1 MVMNGYRMCL
11 GGRNMVEFAASS
23 ERLIIGALIGFAVL
37 LFLIIKVKIQPFI
50 AIMASAL
57 IIGLA
62 VGMPFTMITDTLAE
76 GVGTTLQTIA
86 ILIGLGSMFG
96 AILQVSGGV
105 EVIADTLLNKFGE
118 EKASWALGVTGLIVG
133 MPVFFESGLLILI
146 PVAFGIARKTQKSVF
161 HYSIPLLAGLAI
173 GHAFVPPTPGPVL
186 VAEMLNVEL
195 SYVIILGIIVGIPAM
210 IIAGPIFGKFA
221 GKKFDCPV
229 PSSYLENEREAQ
241 EKKREDVKPPS
252 FILIVCII
260 LLPLFLIIL
269 NTLSSI
275 IPFLAPAQPVLEFL
289 GTPVIALLLSTICGM
304 YFLGIR
310 GGFSVKDI
318 TSVMTNSL
326 HSCGNIILLI
336 SGGGMLRFILQN
348 SGIGEVFGNFVGG
361 LPLPLVLVAFLVAA
375 VVRISVGSATVSMTM
390 AAGIMASMPAI
401 AELSQIQLATITIAV
416 AAGATAFSH
425 VNDSGFWLS
434 KSLFE
439 VDEKT
444 NLKTWTVME
453 TLVGLVGI
461 AGATIVWFIVA

>member
-1 MVMNGYRMCL
+1 MSALHLDL
-11 GGRNMVEFAASS
+11 GGYDMEMFTASP
-23 ERLIIGALIGFAVL
+23 ERLIIGATLGFAVL
-37 LFLIIKVKIQPFI
+37 LFLIIKAKIQPFI
-50 AIMASAL
+50 AIMSSAL
-57 IIGLA
+57 IIGLV
-62 VGMPFTMITDTLAE
+62 VGMPFGMITDTLAE

-105 EVIADTLLNKFGE
+105 EVIADTLLRVFGE
-118 EKASWALGVTGLIVG
+118 KKAPWALGITGLIVG

-146 PVAFGIARKTQKSVF
+146 PVAFGIARKTKKSVF
-161 HYSIPLLAGLAI
+161 CYSIPLLAGLAI

-195 SYVIILGIIVGIPAM
+195 SYVIMLGIIIGIPAM
-210 IIAGPIFGKFA
+210 ILAGPVFGRFA
-221 GKKFDCPV
+221 GSRFNCPV
-229 PSSYLENEREAQ
+229 PSSYLENEKEGQ
-241 EKKREDVKPPS
+241 EKNKGRTPNFWV
-252 FILIVCII
+252 IVCII

-275 IPFLAPAQPVLEFL
+275 VPFMEPVQPILEFL
-289 GTPVIALLLSTICGM
+289 GTPVIALLLSTICAM
-304 YFLGIR
+304 LFLGLPA
-310 GGFSVKDI
+310 GFSVKEI
-318 TSVMTNSL
+318 TNIMTNSL

-348 SGIGEVFGNFVGG
+348 SGIGELFGNFVGA
-361 LPLPLVLVAFLVAA
+361 LPLPMVLVAFLVAA

-390 AAGIMASMPAI
+390 AAGIIASMPMVAD
-401 AELSQIQLATITIAV
+401 LTQLQLATLTIAI
-416 AAGATAFSH
+416 ASGGTAFSH

-444 NLKTWTVME
+444 NFKTWTVME

-461 AGATIVWFIVA
+461 VGATIVWFVVS

>member
-1 MVMNGYRMCL
+1 MEM
-11 GGRNMVEFAASS
+11 FTASP
-23 ERLIIGALIGFAVL
+23 ERLIIGAALGFAVL
-37 LFLIIKVKIQPFI
+37 LFLIIKAKIQPFI
-50 AIMASAL
+50 AIMSSAL
-57 IIGLA
+57 IIGLV
-62 VGMPFTMITDTLAE
+62 VGMPFGMITDTLAE

-105 EVIADTLLNKFGE
+105 EVIADTLLRVFGE
-118 EKASWALGVTGLIVG
+118 KKAPWALGITGLIVG

-146 PVAFGIARKTQKSVF
+146 PVAFGIARKTKKSVF
-161 HYSIPLLAGLAI
+161 CYSIPLLAGLAI

-195 SYVIILGIIVGIPAM
+195 SYVIMLGIIIGIPAM
-210 IIAGPIFGKFA
+210 ILAGPVFGRFA
-221 GKKFDCPV
+221 GSRFNCPV
-229 PSSYLENEREAQ
+229 PSSYLENEKEGQ
-241 EKKREDVKPPS
+241 EKNKGRTPNFWV
-252 FILIVCII
+252 IVCII

-275 IPFLAPAQPVLEFL
+275 VPFMKPVQPILEFL
-289 GTPVIALLLSTICGM
+289 GTPVIALLLSTICAM
-304 YFLGIR
+304 LFLGLPA
-310 GGFSVKDI
+310 GFSVKEI
-318 TSVMTNSL
+318 TNIMTNSL

-348 SGIGEVFGNFVGG
+348 SRIGELFGNFVGA
-361 LPLPLVLVAFLVAA
+361 LPLPMVLVAFLVAA

-390 AAGIMASMPAI
+390 AAGIIASMPMVAD
-401 AELSQIQLATITIAV
+401 LSQLQLATLTIAI
-416 AAGATAFSH
+416 ASGGTAFSH

-444 NLKTWTVME
+444 NFKTWTVME
-453 TLVGLVGI
+453 TIVGLVGI
-461 AGATIVWFIVA
+461 VGATIVWFVVS

>member
-1 MVMNGYRMCL
+1 MEM
-11 GGRNMVEFAASS
+11 FTASP
-23 ERLIIGALIGFAVL
+23 ERLIIGAALGFAVL
-37 LFLIIKVKIQPFI
+37 LFLIIKAKIQPFI
-50 AIMASAL
+50 AIMSSAP
-57 IIGLA
+57 IIGLV
-62 VGMPFTMITDTLAE
+62 VGMPFSMITDTLAE

-105 EVIADTLLNKFGE
+105 EVIADTLLRVFGE
-118 EKASWALGVTGLIVG
+118 KKAPWALGITGLIVG

-146 PVAFGIARKTQKSVF
+146 PVAFGIARKTKKSVF
-161 HYSIPLLAGLAI
+161 CYSIPLLAGLAI

-195 SYVIILGIIVGIPAM
+195 SYVIMLGIIIGIPAM
-210 IIAGPIFGKFA
+210 ILAGPVFGRFA
-221 GKKFDCPV
+221 GSRFNCPV
-229 PSSYLENEREAQ
+229 PSSYLENEKEGQ
-241 EKKREDVKPPS
+241 EKNKGRTPNFWV
-252 FILIVCII
+252 IVCII

-275 IPFLAPAQPVLEFL
+275 VPFMKPVQPILEFL
-289 GTPVIALLLSTICGM
+289 GTPVIALLLSTICAM
-304 YFLGIR
+304 LFLGLPA
-310 GGFSVKDI
+310 GFSVKEI
-318 TSVMTNSL
+318 TNIMTNSL

-348 SGIGEVFGNFVGG
+348 SGIGELFGNFVGA
-361 LPLPLVLVAFLVAA
+361 LPLPMVLVAFLVAA

-390 AAGIMASMPAI
+390 AAGIIASMPMVAD
-401 AELSQIQLATITIAV
+401 LTQLQLATLTIAI
-416 AAGATAFSH
+416 ASGGTAFSH

-444 NLKTWTVME
+444 NFKTWTVME

-461 AGATIVWFIVA
+461 VGATIVWFVVS

>member
-1 MVMNGYRMCL
+1 MEM
-11 GGRNMVEFAASS
+11 FTASP
-23 ERLIIGALIGFAVL
+23 ERLIIGAALGFAVL
-37 LFLIIKVKIQPFI
+37 LFLIIKAKIQPFI
-50 AIMASAL
+50 AIMSSAL
-57 IIGLA
+57 IIGLV
-62 VGMPFTMITDTLAE
+62 VGMPFGMITDTLAE

-105 EVIADTLLNKFGE
+105 EVIADTLLRVFGE
-118 EKASWALGVTGLIVG
+118 KKAPWARGITGLIVG

-146 PVAFGIARKTQKSVF
+146 PVAFGIARKTKKSVF
-161 HYSIPLLAGLAI
+161 CYSIPLLAGLAI

-195 SYVIILGIIVGIPAM
+195 SYVIMLGIIIGIPAM
-210 IIAGPIFGKFA
+210 ILAGPVFGRFA
-221 GKKFDCPV
+221 GSRFNCPV
-229 PSSYLENEREAQ
+229 PSSYLENEKEGQ
-241 EKKREDVKPPS
+241 EKNKGRTPNFWV
-252 FILIVCII
+252 IVCII

-275 IPFLAPAQPVLEFL
+275 VPFMEPVQPILEFL
-289 GTPVIALLLSTICGM
+289 GTPVIALLLSTICAM
-304 YFLGIR
+304 LFLGLPA
-310 GGFSVKDI
+310 GFSVKEI
-318 TSVMTNSL
+318 TNVMTNSL

-348 SGIGEVFGNFVGG
+348 SGIGELFGNFVGA
-361 LPLPLVLVAFLVAA
+361 LPLPMVLVAFLVAA

-390 AAGIMASMPAI
+390 AAGIIASMPMVAD
-401 AELSQIQLATITIAV
+401 LSQLQLATLTIAI
-416 AAGATAFSH
+416 ASGGTAFSH

-444 NLKTWTVME
+444 NFKTWTVME
-453 TLVGLVGI
+453 TIVGLVGI
-461 AGATIVWFIVA
+461 VGATIVWFVVS

>member
-1 MVMNGYRMCL
+1 MEM
-11 GGRNMVEFAASS
+11 FTASP
-23 ERLIIGALIGFAVL
+23 ERLIIGAALGFAVL
-37 LFLIIKVKIQPFI
+37 LFLIIKAKIQPFI
-50 AIMASAL
+50 AIMSSAL
-57 IIGLA
+57 IIGLV
-62 VGMPFTMITDTLAE
+62 VGMPFGMITDTLAE

-105 EVIADTLLNKFGE
+105 EVIADTLLRVFGE
-118 EKASWALGVTGLIVG
+118 KKAPWALGITGLIVG

-146 PVAFGIARKTQKSVF
+146 PVAFGIARKTKKSVF
-161 HYSIPLLAGLAI
+161 CYSIPLLAGLAI

-195 SYVIILGIIVGIPAM
+195 SYVIMLGIIIGIPAM
-210 IIAGPIFGKFA
+210 ILAGPVFGRFA
-221 GKKFDCPV
+221 GSRFNCPV
-229 PSSYLENEREAQ
+229 PSSYLENEKEGQ
-241 EKKREDVKPPS
+241 EKNKGRTPNFWV
-252 FILIVCII
+252 IVCII

-275 IPFLAPAQPVLEFL
+275 VPFMKPVQPILEFL
-289 GTPVIALLLSTICGM
+289 GTPVIALLLSTICAM
-304 YFLGIR
+304 LFLGLPA
-310 GGFSVKDI
+310 GFSVKEI
-318 TSVMTNSL
+318 TNIMTNSL

-348 SGIGEVFGNFVGG
+348 SGIGELFGNFVGA
-361 LPLPLVLVAFLVAA
+361 LPLPMVLVAFLVAA

-390 AAGIMASMPAI
+390 AAGIIASMPMVADLTQLQLAALTIAI
-401 AELSQIQLATITIAV
+401 AS
-416 AAGATAFSH
+416 GGTAFSH

-444 NLKTWTVME
+444 NFKTWTVME

-461 AGATIVWFIVA
+461 VGATIVWFVVS

>member
-1 MVMNGYRMCL
+1 MDV
-11 GGRNMVEFAASS
+11 FTASP
-23 ERLIIGALIGFAVL
+23 ERLIIGAALGFAVL

-50 AIMASAL
+50 AIMSSAL
-57 IIGLA
+57 IIGLVA
-62 VGMPFTMITDTLAE
+62 GMPFSMITDTLAE

-105 EVIADTLLNKFGE
+105 EVIADTLLRVFGE
-118 EKASWALGVTGLIVG
+118 KKAPWALGITGLIVG

-146 PVAFGIARKTQKSVF
+146 PVAFGIARKTKKSVF
-161 HYSIPLLAGLAI
+161 CYSIPLLAGLAI

-195 SYVIILGIIVGIPAM
+195 SYVIILGIIIGIPAM
-210 IIAGPIFGKFA
+210 ILAGPVFGKFA
-221 GKKFDCPV
+221 GNKFNCPV
-229 PSSYLENEREAQ
+229 PSSYLENEKEGQ
-241 EKKREDVKPPS
+241 EKSDGKTPN
-252 FILIVCII
+252 FWLIVCII

-269 NTLSSI
+269 NTLSSV
-275 IPFLAPAQPVLEFL
+275 IPFMKPVQPILEFL
-289 GTPVIALLLSTICGM
+289 GTPVIALLLSTICAM
-304 YFLGIR
+304 LFLGLPA
-310 GGFSVKDI
+310 GFNIKEI
-318 TSVMTNSL
+318 TAVMTNSL

-348 SGIGEVFGNFVGG
+348 SGIGELFGNFVGG
-361 LPLPLVLVAFLVAA
+361 LPLPMVLVAFLVAA
-375 VVRISVGSATVSMTM
+375 AVRISVGSATVSMTM
-390 AAGIMASMPAI
+390 AAGIIASMPMI
-401 AELSQIQLATITIAV
+401 ADLSQLQLATLTIAI
-416 AAGATAFSH
+416 ASGGTAFSH

-461 AGATIVWFIVA
+461 AGATIVWFVVS

>member
-1 MVMNGYRMCL
+1 MEM
-11 GGRNMVEFAASS
+11 FTASP
-23 ERLIIGALIGFAVL
+23 ERLIIGAALGFAVL
-37 LFLIIKVKIQPFI
+37 LFLIIKAKIQPFI
-50 AIMASAL
+50 AIMSSAL
-57 IIGLA
+57 IIGLV
-62 VGMPFTMITDTLAE
+62 VGMPFGMITDTLAE

-105 EVIADTLLNKFGE
+105 EVIADTLLRVFGE
-118 EKASWALGVTGLIVG
+118 KKAPWALGITGLIVG

-146 PVAFGIARKTQKSVF
+146 PVAFGIARKTKKSVF
-161 HYSIPLLAGLAI
+161 CYSIPLLAGLAI

-195 SYVIILGIIVGIPAM
+195 SYVIMLGIIIGIPAM
-210 IIAGPIFGKFA
+210 ILAGPVFGRFA
-221 GKKFDCPV
+221 GSRFNCPV
-229 PSSYLENEREAQ
+229 PSSYLENEKEGQ
-241 EKKREDVKPPS
+241 EKNKGRTPNFWV
-252 FILIVCII
+252 IVCII

-275 IPFLAPAQPVLEFL
+275 VPFMKPVQPILEFL
-289 GTPVIALLLSTICGM
+289 GTPVIALLLSTICAM
-304 YFLGIR
+304 LFLGLPAGI
-310 GGFSVKDI
+310 SVKEI
-318 TSVMTNSL
+318 TNIMTNSL

-348 SGIGEVFGNFVGG
+348 SGIGELFGNFVGA
-361 LPLPLVLVAFLVAA
+361 LPLPMVLVAFLVAA

-390 AAGIMASMPAI
+390 AAGIIASMPMVAD
-401 AELSQIQLATITIAV
+401 LTQLQLATLTIAI
-416 AAGATAFSH
+416 ASGGTAFSH

-444 NLKTWTVME
+444 NFKTWTVME

-461 AGATIVWFIVA
+461 VGATIVWFVVS

>member
-1 MVMNGYRMCL
+1 MS
-11 GGRNMVEFAASS
+11 EFTASP
-23 ERLIIGALIGFAVL
+23 ERLILGALLGFAVL

-50 AIMASAL
+50 AIMSSAL

-62 VGMPFTMITDTLAE
+62 VGMPFSMITDTIAE

-105 EVIADTLLNKFGE
+105 EVIADTLLKVFGE
-118 EKASWALGVTGLIVG
+118 KKAPWALGITGLIVG

-146 PVAFGIARKTQKSVF
+146 PVAFGIARKTKKSVF
-161 HYSIPLLAGLAI
+161 CYSIPLLAGLAI
-173 GHAFVPPTPGPVL
+173 GHAFVPPTPGPV
-186 VAEMLNVEL
+186 
-195 SYVIILGIIVGIPAM
+195 
-210 IIAGPIFGKFA
+210 FGKFA
-221 GKKFDCPV
+221 GKKFFCEV
-229 PSSYLENEREAQ
+229 PSSYLENEKESQ
-241 EKKREDVKPPS
+241 EKSKGKKPN
-252 FILIVCII
+252 FWLIVSII

-275 IPFLAPAQPVLEFL
+275 IPFMAPAQPVLEFL
-289 GTPVIALLLSTICGM
+289 GTPVIALLLSTICAM
-304 YFLGIR
+304 LFLGLP
-310 GGFSVKDI
+310 GEFSI
-318 TSVMTNSL
+318 TEITKVMTNSL

-348 SGIGEVFGNFVGG
+348 SGIGEVFGNFVGS
-361 LPLPLVLVAFLVAA
+361 LPLPMVLIAFLVAVA
-375 VVRISVGSATVSMTM
+375 VRVSVGSATVSMTM
-390 AAGIMASMPAI
+390 AAGIISSMPMVAGLSQLQLAALTIAI
-401 AELSQIQLATITIAV
+401 A
-416 AAGATAFSH
+416 AGGTAFSH

-453 TLVGLVGI
+453 TIVGLVG
-461 AGATIVWFIVA
+461 AVGATIAWFIVS

>member
-1 MVMNGYRMCL
+1 MEM
-11 GGRNMVEFAASS
+11 FTASP
-23 ERLIIGALIGFAVL
+23 ERLIIGAALGFAVL
-37 LFLIIKVKIQPFI
+37 LFLIIKAKIQPFI
-50 AIMASAL
+50 AIMSSAL
-57 IIGLA
+57 IIGLV
-62 VGMPFTMITDTLAE
+62 VGMPFGMITDTLAE

-105 EVIADTLLNKFGE
+105 EVIADTLLRVFGE
-118 EKASWALGVTGLIVG
+118 KKAPWALGITGLIVG
-133 MPVFFESGLLILI
+133 VPVFFESGLLILI
-146 PVAFGIARKTQKSVF
+146 PVAFGIARKTKKSVF
-161 HYSIPLLAGLAI
+161 CYSIPLLAGLAI

-195 SYVIILGIIVGIPAM
+195 SYVIMLGIIIGIPAM
-210 IIAGPIFGKFA
+210 ILAGPVFGRFA
-221 GKKFDCPV
+221 GSRFNCPV
-229 PSSYLENEREAQ
+229 PSSYLENEKEGQ
-241 EKKREDVKPPS
+241 EKNKGRTPNFWV
-252 FILIVCII
+252 IVCII

-275 IPFLAPAQPVLEFL
+275 VPFMKPVQPILEFL
-289 GTPVIALLLSTICGM
+289 GTPVIALLLSTICAM
-304 YFLGIR
+304 LFLGLPA
-310 GGFSVKDI
+310 GFSVKEI
-318 TSVMTNSL
+318 TNIMTNSL

-348 SGIGEVFGNFVGG
+348 SGIGELFGNFVGA
-361 LPLPLVLVAFLVAA
+361 LPLPMVLVAFLVAA

-390 AAGIMASMPAI
+390 AAGIIASMPMVAD
-401 AELSQIQLATITIAV
+401 LSQLQLATLTIAI
-416 AAGATAFSH
+416 ASGGTAFSH

-444 NLKTWTVME
+444 NFKTWTVME

-461 AGATIVWFIVA
+461 VGATIVWFVVS

>member
-1 MVMNGYRMCL
+1 MEM
-11 GGRNMVEFAASS
+11 FTASP
-23 ERLIIGALIGFAVL
+23 ERLIIGAALGFAVL
-37 LFLIIKVKIQPFI
+37 LFLIIKAKIQPFI
-50 AIMASAL
+50 AIMSSAL
-57 IIGLA
+57 IIGLV
-62 VGMPFTMITDTLAE
+62 VGMPFSMITDTLAE

-105 EVIADTLLNKFGE
+105 EVIADTLLRVFGE
-118 EKASWALGVTGLIVG
+118 KKAPWALGITGLIVG

-146 PVAFGIARKTQKSVF
+146 PVAFGIARKTKKSVF
-161 HYSIPLLAGLAI
+161 CYSIPLLAGLAI

-195 SYVIILGIIVGIPAM
+195 SYVIMLGIIIGIPAM
-210 IIAGPIFGKFA
+210 ILAGPVFGRFA
-221 GKKFDCPV
+221 GSRFNCPV
-229 PSSYLENEREAQ
+229 PSSYLENEKEGQ
-241 EKKREDVKPPS
+241 EKNKGRTPNFWV
-252 FILIVCII
+252 IVCII

-275 IPFLAPAQPVLEFL
+275 VPFMEPVQPILEFL
-289 GTPVIALLLSTICGM
+289 GTPVIALLLSTICAM
-304 YFLGIR
+304 LFLGLPA
-310 GGFSVKDI
+310 GFSVKEI
-318 TSVMTNSL
+318 TNIMTNSL

-348 SGIGEVFGNFVGG
+348 SGIGELFGNFVGA
-361 LPLPLVLVAFLVAA
+361 LPLPMVLVAFLVAA

-390 AAGIMASMPAI
+390 AAGIIASMPMVAD
-401 AELSQIQLATITIAV
+401 LSQLQLATLTIAI
-416 AAGATAFSH
+416 ASGGTAFSH

-444 NLKTWTVME
+444 NFKTWTVME
-453 TLVGLVGI
+453 TIVGLVGI
-461 AGATIVWFIVA
+461 VGATIVWFVVS

>member
-1 MVMNGYRMCL
+1 MEM
-11 GGRNMVEFAASS
+11 FTASP
-23 ERLIIGALIGFAVL
+23 ERLIIGAALGFAVL
-37 LFLIIKVKIQPFI
+37 LFLIIKAKIQPFI
-50 AIMASAL
+50 AIMSSAL
-57 IIGLA
+57 IIGLV
-62 VGMPFTMITDTLAE
+62 VGMPFGMITDTLAE

-105 EVIADTLLNKFGE
+105 EVIADTLLRVFGE
-118 EKASWALGVTGLIVG
+118 KKAPWALGITGLIVG

-146 PVAFGIARKTQKSVF
+146 PVAFGIARKTKKSVF
-161 HYSIPLLAGLAI
+161 CYSIPLLAGLAI

-195 SYVIILGIIVGIPAM
+195 SYVIMLGIIIGIPAM
-210 IIAGPIFGKFA
+210 ILAGPVFGKFA
-221 GKKFDCPV
+221 GSKFNCPV
-229 PSSYLENEREAQ
+229 PSSYLENEKEGQ
-241 EKKREDVKPPS
+241 EKNKGRTPNFWV
-252 FILIVCII
+252 IVCII

-275 IPFLAPAQPVLEFL
+275 VPFMKPVQPILEFL
-289 GTPVIALLLSTICGM
+289 GTPVIALLLSTICAM
-304 YFLGIR
+304 LFLGLPA
-310 GGFSVKDI
+310 GFSVKEI
-318 TSVMTNSL
+318 TNIMTNSL

-348 SGIGEVFGNFVGG
+348 SGIGELFGNFVGA
-361 LPLPLVLVAFLVAA
+361 LPLPMVLVAFLVAA

-390 AAGIMASMPAI
+390 AAGIIASMPMVAD
-401 AELSQIQLATITIAV
+401 LSQIQLATLTIAI
-416 AAGATAFSH
+416 ASGGTAFSH

-461 AGATIVWFIVA
+461 AGATIVWLVVS

>member
-1 MVMNGYRMCL
+1 MEM
-11 GGRNMVEFAASS
+11 FTASP
-23 ERLIIGALIGFAVL
+23 ERLIIGGALGFAVL
-37 LFLIIKVKIQPFI
+37 LFLIIKAKIQPFI
-50 AIMASAL
+50 AIMSSAL
-57 IIGLA
+57 IIGLV
-62 VGMPFTMITDTLAE
+62 VGMPFGMITDTLAE

-105 EVIADTLLNKFGE
+105 EVIADTLLRVFGE
-118 EKASWALGVTGLIVG
+118 KKAPWALGITGLIVG

-146 PVAFGIARKTQKSVF
+146 PVAFGIARKTKKSVF
-161 HYSIPLLAGLAI
+161 CYSIPLLAGLAI

-195 SYVIILGIIVGIPAM
+195 SYVIMLGIIIGIPAM
-210 IIAGPIFGKFA
+210 ILAGPVFGKFA
-221 GKKFDCPV
+221 GSRFNCPV
-229 PSSYLENEREAQ
+229 PSSYLENEKEGQ
-241 EKKREDVKPPS
+241 EKNKGRTPNFWV
-252 FILIVCII
+252 IVCII

-275 IPFLAPAQPVLEFL
+275 VPFMMPVQPILEFL
-289 GTPVIALLLSTICGM
+289 GTPVIALLLSTICAM
-304 YFLGIR
+304 LFLGLPA
-310 GGFSVKDI
+310 GFSVKEI
-318 TSVMTNSL
+318 TNIMTNSL

-348 SGIGEVFGNFVGG
+348 SGIGELFGNFVGA
-361 LPLPLVLVAFLVAA
+361 LPLPMVLVAFLVAA

-390 AAGIMASMPAI
+390 AAGIIASMPMVAD
-401 AELSQIQLATITIAV
+401 LSQLQLATLTIAI
-416 AAGATAFSH
+416 ASGGTAFSH

-444 NLKTWTVME
+444 NFKTWTVME
-453 TLVGLVGI
+453 TIVGLVGI
-461 AGATIVWFIVA
+461 VGATIVWFVVS

>member
-1 MVMNGYRMCL
+1 MEM
-11 GGRNMVEFAASS
+11 FTASP
-23 ERLIIGALIGFAVL
+23 ERLIIGATLGFAVL
-37 LFLIIKVKIQPFI
+37 LFLIIKAKIQPFI
-50 AIMASAL
+50 AIMSSAL
-57 IIGLA
+57 IIGLV
-62 VGMPFTMITDTLAE
+62 VGMPFGMITDTLAE

-105 EVIADTLLNKFGE
+105 EVIADTLLRVFGE
-118 EKASWALGVTGLIVG
+118 KKAPWALGITGLIVG

-146 PVAFGIARKTQKSVF
+146 PVAFGIARKTKKSVF
-161 HYSIPLLAGLAI
+161 CYSIPLLAGLAI

-195 SYVIILGIIVGIPAM
+195 SYVIMLGIIIGIPAM
-210 IIAGPIFGKFA
+210 ILAGPVFGKFA
-221 GKKFDCPV
+221 GSRFNCPV
-229 PSSYLENEREAQ
+229 PSSYLENEKEGQ
-241 EKKREDVKPPS
+241 EKNKGRTPNFWV
-252 FILIVCII
+252 IVCII

-275 IPFLAPAQPVLEFL
+275 VPFMEPVQPILEFL
-289 GTPVIALLLSTICGM
+289 GTPVIALLLSTICAM
-304 YFLGIR
+304 LFLGLPA
-310 GGFSVKDI
+310 GFSVKEI
-318 TSVMTNSL
+318 TNIMTNSL

-348 SGIGEVFGNFVGG
+348 SGIGELFGNFVGA
-361 LPLPLVLVAFLVAA
+361 LPLPMVLVAFLVAA
-375 VVRISVGSATVSMTM
+375 VVRILVGSATVSMTM
-390 AAGIMASMPAI
+390 AAGIIASMPMVAD
-401 AELSQIQLATITIAV
+401 LTQLQLATLTIAI
-416 AAGATAFSH
+416 ASGGTAFSH

-444 NLKTWTVME
+444 NFKTWTVME

-461 AGATIVWFIVA
+461 VGATIVWFVVS